1 MKTNDRIRTPRFG
14 IVQIREMF
22 ATEKELRAAGY
33 TETTH
38 YQDAEYVVLGK
49 SLDMY
54 HMLFAAARKENFL
67 CR

>member
-1 MKTNDRIRTPRFG
+1 MKTNDRIRIPRFG
-14 IVQIREMF
+14 IVQILEMF

-38 YQDAEYVVLGK
+38 YHDAEYVVLGK

-54 HMLFAAARKENFL
+54 HMHFAVATKEDSV